1 MISASEKEDTFSFKE
16 VRILVA
22 TRAEI
27 LLAKK
32 EMTTCAATSPKATR
46 SILPAEIQRS
56 PGVMAAISL
65 MVASIEAS
73 TDEFFS
79 NLSSN
84 LFQLKV
90 DGS

>member
-27 LLAKK
+27 PLAKK
-32 EMTTCAATSPKATR
+32 EMTICVATSPKATR

-65 MVASIEAS
+65 MVASTEAS
-73 TDEFFS
+73 TA
-79 NLSSN
+79 
-84 LFQLKV
+84 
-90 DGS
+90 